1 MDNLMIAFVVLLVM
15 IFVSRKQSEKA
26 NKKLDQEKKAELI
39 DLFSKDRTINFGI
52 LITIIVL
59 FFIAIR
65 FSNLNTVI
73 IFASYIFIVLIF
85 MIISAIL
92 SYRKLINNDFPES
105 FIRSYLIATLLR
117 FLGLIIFFT
126 IVIN

>member
-1 MDNLMIAFVVLLVM
+1 MIAFVVLLVM

-39 DLFSKDRTINFGI
+39 DLFSNDRTINFGI
-52 LITIIVL
+52 LIAIIVL

-92 SYRKLINNDFPES
+92 SYRKLKYNDFPDS

-117 FLGLIIFFT
+117 FLGLIIFFA
-126 IVIN
+126 IVVK